1 MEIKVDSTSAEQF
14 RHRLGMAFQPQGAAP
29 ALTLIK
35 VEAQPVGFILMF
47 QGPAKPVLP
56 EGQYE
61 FTVEDGTACMFHV
74 MPMHTPMPGH
84 RDYQAI
90 FN

>member
-1 MEIKVDSTSAEQF
+1 MGMDATRPEQF
-14 RHRLGMAFQPQGAAP
+14 RLQLGMAFQPEGAAP

-35 VEAQPVGFILMF
+35 VESQPVGFILMF
-47 QGPAKPVLP
+47 QGPAKPVLA

-61 FTVEDGTACMFHV
+61 FAVEDGTACAFHV
-74 MPMHTPMPGH
+74 MPIHTPMPGH
-84 RDYQAI
+84 QDYQAI